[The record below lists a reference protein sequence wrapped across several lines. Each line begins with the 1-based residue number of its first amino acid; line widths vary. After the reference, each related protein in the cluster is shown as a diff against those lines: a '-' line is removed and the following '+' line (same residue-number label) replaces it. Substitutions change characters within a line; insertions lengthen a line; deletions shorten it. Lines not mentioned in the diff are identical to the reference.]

1 MTTRSLKT
9 RSLKTRDRRE
19 SKHGYAR
26 ATATHRTARRA
37 RAATPRARRATVFAG
52 VLLSIHLLTTL
63 ANAVAH
69 NDASRRRPASA
80 ASATRRARG
89 RSRARALERST
100 DRSPSSARPFARAPT
115 DRPRVESTGR
125 RASPPAARRASRRR
139 PSRVDRA
146 RRPRASLRFR
156 ITRKTFRL
164 PRADA
169 RHRPRVRHKT
179 PHFRAREL
187 QRARSASRPR
197 GRAASRAGRD
207 AQSASRART
216 DARPTRAPI
225 ERARARRTADA
236 RRRRDA
242 RERARRRRTTS
253 RADADGA
260 RVRDRRVD
268 RARRRERRLLGAD
281 RDAEDGHEQRVR
293 GELGADAR
301 VAAVREHVGVPRMA
315 RRRQRRRDASRNF
328 SVRFAS
334 SEPGRPAIFSP
345 L

>member
-1 MTTRSLKT
+1 MKVNTDTYAQPQLIVP
-9 RSLKTRDRRE
+9 RD
-19 SKHGYAR
+19 AL
-26 ATATHRTARRA
+26 ARRRLA
-37 RAATPRARRATVFAG
+37 RAARPSSPVYYYQSTF
-52 VLLSIHLLTTL
+52 LTTL

-187 QRARSASRPR
+187 QCARSASRPV

-207 AQSASRART
+207 ARDRRSPVTKTYASGRCDQDVPPTLYTIGHDLTCCVSGLSAAGC
-216 DARPTRAPI
+216 ATRAPT
-225 ERARARRTADA
+225 ARNGAALITM
-236 RRRRDA
+236 
-242 RERARRRRTTS
+242 
-253 RADADGA
+253 DGA
-260 RVRDRRVD
+260 TCTNSSSPSPP
-268 RARRRERRLLGAD
+268 ASSSTGAVSL
-281 RDAEDGHEQRVR
+281 AVS
-293 GELGADAR
+293 LA
-301 VAAVREHVGVPRMA
+301 VAAA
-315 RRRQRRRDASRNF
+315 LTLA
-328 SVRFAS
+328 A
-334 SEPGRPAIFSP
+334 
-345 L
+345 